1 MWDTGTVTDIRT
13 ETSDLQAGSK
23 VVLVGAG
30 INLLLSLI
38 KGIVGFLTGSV
49 ALISDAGHSLG
60 DLATDVI
67 AWFSLR
73 LSRQPRDADHPYGH
87 GKFETMGTLSVALFL
102 VATGVFLLSESI
114 DAILHPTETGAWALV
129 AAAASIGLN
138 EWLYHYSMRVARRI
152 RSGVLEANAWHHRT
166 DSLTSVV
173 AFAGI
178 GLNLL
183 GLPAWEG
190 WMAALIS
197 CFVGWIG
204 VRLGY
209 QAVQDLLDRSVEP
222 DLIGKLQQA
231 LEQIDGVVDCHELR
245 ARRMGGDVLVDL
257 HVQVPPDITVSH
269 GHQIAEQVRSQLLAA
284 DPAVTEV
291 LVHIDPE
298 ADDKY
303 DTPQVQDVDDP
314 ENLVR
319 TVATSVEGV
328 QSVSHVFCHFIH
340 GCLEI
345 QLHIEVEPT
354 LRVLEASAIAGQV
367 RKALEAQPD
376 IHKVDVH
383 LELDDSHDVDAQ
395 I

>member
-1 MWDTGTVTDIRT
+1 MTDTPNDQ
-13 ETSDLQAGSK
+13 SDLRAGSQ

-30 INLLLSLI
+30 TNLLLSLI
-38 KGIVGFLTGSV
+38 KGIVGSMTGSV

-60 DLATDVI
+60 DLTTDII

-73 LSRQPRDADHPYGH
+73 LSRQPRDANHPYGH
-87 GKFETMGTLSVALFL
+87 GKFETMGTLSIALFL
-102 VATGVFLLSESI
+102 LATGVYLLSESI
-114 DAILHPTETGAWALV
+114 DAILHPTDTGAWAL
-129 AAAASIGLN
+129 AAAVVSVVLN
-138 EWLYHYSMRVARRI
+138 ELLYVYSIRVARKI
-152 RSGVLEANAWHHRT
+152 RSRVLEANAWHHRT

-173 AFAGI
+173 AFVGI

-204 VRLGY
+204 ARLGY
-209 QAVQDLLDRSVEP
+209 QAVQELLDHSVGP
-222 DLIGKLQQA
+222 DLIEKLEQS
-231 LEQIDGVVDCHELR
+231 LEQIQGVVDCHELR

-284 DPAVTEV
+284 DPGVSEV

-298 ADDKY
+298 ADDEHG
-303 DTPQVQDVDDP
+303 TPRVQHVDNP

-319 TVATSVEGV
+319 TVAGTVEGV
-328 QSVSHVFCHFIH
+328 QSVTHVLCHFIH
-340 GCLEI
+340 GRLEI

-354 LRVLEASAIAGQV
+354 LLVLEASAIASRV
-367 RKALEAQPD
+367 RRVLEAQAD
-376 IHKVDVH
+376 IDKVDVH
-383 LELDDSHDVDAQ
+383 LELDDSH
-395 I
+395 

>member
-1 MWDTGTVTDIRT
+1 MDNGPVT
-13 ETSDLQAGSK
+13 ETSKDLSDMRAGSR

-30 INLLLSLI
+30 INLFLSLI
-38 KGIVGFLTGSV
+38 KGVVGFMTGSV

-60 DLATDVI
+60 DLITDVI

-87 GKFETMGTLSVALFL
+87 GKFETMGTLSVAFFL
-102 VATGVFLLSESI
+102 VATGVFLLRESV
-114 DAILHPTETGAWALV
+114 DAILHPTDTGAWAL
-129 AAAASIGLN
+129 AAAVVSIALN
-138 EWLYHYSMRVARRI
+138 EWLYRYSMRVAIKI
-152 RSGVLEANAWHHRT
+152 RSRVLEANAWHHRT

-173 AFAGI
+173 AFVGI

-209 QAVQDLLDRSVEP
+209 QAVQELLDHSVGP
-222 DLIGKLQQA
+222 DLIEKLEQA
-231 LEQIDGVVDCHELR
+231 LGQVDGVVDCHELR

-269 GHQIAEQVRSQLLAA
+269 GHQIAEHVRSRLLAA
-284 DPAVTEV
+284 DPCVTEV
-291 LVHIDPE
+291 LVHVDPE
-298 ADDKY
+298 DDDDY
-303 DTPQVQDVDDP
+303 DTPQIQDVDNP

-319 TVATSVEGV
+319 TVAGTVEGV
-328 QSVSHVFCHFIH
+328 LSVSHVLCHFIH
-340 GCLEI
+340 GRLEI
-345 QLHIEVEPT
+345 QLHIEVEPA
-354 LRVLEASAIAGQV
+354 LRVLQASAIASQV
-367 RKALEAQPD
+367 RRALEAQAG

-383 LELDDSHDVDAQ
+383 LELDDSHDE

>member
-1 MWDTGTVTDIRT
+1 MSDTR
-13 ETSDLQAGSK
+13 AGSQ
-23 VVLVGAG
+23 VVLVGAA

-38 KGIVGFLTGSV
+38 KGIAGFMTGSV

-60 DLATDVI
+60 DLITDVI

-73 LSRQPRDADHPYGH
+73 LSRQPRDENHPYGH
-87 GKFETMGTLSVALFL
+87 GKFETMGTLSVAFFL
-102 VATGVFLLSESI
+102 VATGVFLLGESI
-114 DAILHPTETGAWALV
+114 DAILNPTDTGAWAL
-129 AAAASIGLN
+129 AAAVISVALN
-138 EWLYHYSMRVARRI
+138 EWLYHYSMRVARKI
-152 RSGVLEANAWHHRT
+152 RSRVLEANAWHHRT

-197 CFVGWIG
+197 CFVVWIG
-204 VRLGY
+204 VSLGY
-209 QAVQDLLDRSVEP
+209 QAVQELLDRSVGPE
-222 DLIGKLQQA
+222 LIGKL
-231 LEQIDGVVDCHELR
+231 EQSLWRIDGVVDSHELR

-303 DTPQVQDVDDP
+303 ETPQVQDVDDP

-319 TVATSVEGV
+319 TLVAGVEWV
-328 QSVSHVFCHFIH
+328 QSVSNVLCHFIS
-340 GCLEI
+340 GRLEI

-354 LRVLEASAIAGQV
+354 LRVLEASAIASQV
-367 RKALEAQPD
+367 RKALEGQAD

-383 LELDDSHDVDAQ
+383 LELDDSHDV
-395 I
+395 

>member
-1 MWDTGTVTDIRT
+1 MGNGPMTDTRIDM
-13 ETSDLQAGSK
+13 SDMRAGSQ

-30 INLLLSLI
+30 INLFLSLI
-38 KGIVGFLTGSV
+38 KGVVGFMTGSV

-60 DLATDVI
+60 DLTTDVI
-67 AWFSLR
+67 TWFSLR
-73 LSRQPRDADHPYGH
+73 LSRQPSDANHPYGH
-87 GKFETMGTLSVALFL
+87 GKIETMGTLSVALFL

-114 DAILHPTETGAWALV
+114 DAILHPTDTGAWALV
-129 AAAASIGLN
+129 AAVVSIVLN
-138 EWLYHYSMRVARRI
+138 EWLYHYSMRVARKI
-152 RSGVLEANAWHHRT
+152 RSRVLEANAWHHRT

-173 AFAGI
+173 AFVGI

-183 GLPAWEG
+183 GLPALEG

-209 QAVQDLLDRSVEP
+209 QAVQELLEHSVEP
-222 DLIGKLQQA
+222 DVIGKLEQA
-231 LEQIDGVVDCHELR
+231 LEQIEGVVDSHELR

-269 GHQIAEQVRSQLLAA
+269 GHQIAEQVRMQLLAA

-298 ADDKY
+298 ADDNY
-303 DTPQVQDVDDP
+303 DTPQVQEVDDP

-319 TVATSVEGV
+319 IVAGSVEGV
-328 QSVSHVFCHFIH
+328 KSISHVLCHFIRGH
-340 GCLEI
+340 LEI
-345 QLHIEVEPT
+345 QLNIEVDPT
-354 LRVLEASAIAGQV
+354 LQVLEASMIASQV
-367 RKALEAQPD
+367 RRALEAQEV
-376 IHKVDVH
+376 IEKVDVH
-383 LELDDSHDVDAQ
+383 LELDDA
-395 I
+395 

>member
-1 MWDTGTVTDIRT
+1 MEKGPITDTPNDQ
-13 ETSDLQAGSK
+13 SDLRAGSQ

-30 INLLLSLI
+30 VNLLLSLI
-38 KGIVGFLTGSV
+38 KGIVGSMTGSV

-60 DLATDVI
+60 DLTTDII

-73 LSRQPRDADHPYGH
+73 LSRQPRDANHPYGH
-87 GKFETMGTLSVALFL
+87 GKFETMGTLSIALFL
-102 VATGVFLLSESI
+102 LATGVYLLSESI
-114 DAILHPTETGAWALV
+114 DAILHPTDTGAWAL
-129 AAAASIGLN
+129 AAAVVSVVLN
-138 EWLYHYSMRVARRI
+138 ELLYVYSIRVARKI
-152 RSGVLEANAWHHRT
+152 RSRVLEANAWHHRT

-173 AFAGI
+173 AFVGI

-204 VRLGY
+204 ARLGY
-209 QAVQDLLDRSVEP
+209 QAVQELLDHSVGP
-222 DLIGKLQQA
+222 DLIEKLEQS
-231 LEQIDGVVDCHELR
+231 LEQIQGVVDCHELR

-284 DPAVTEV
+284 DPGVSEV

-298 ADDKY
+298 ADDEHG
-303 DTPQVQDVDDP
+303 TPRVQHVDNP

-319 TVATSVEGV
+319 TVAGTVEGV
-328 QSVSHVFCHFIH
+328 QSVTHVLCHFIH
-340 GCLEI
+340 GRLEI

-354 LRVLEASAIAGQV
+354 LLVLEASAIASRV
-367 RKALEAQPD
+367 RRVLEAQAD
-376 IHKVDVH
+376 IDKVDVH
-383 LELDDSHDVDAQ
+383 LELDDSH
-395 I
+395 

>member
-1 MWDTGTVTDIRT
+1 VI
-13 ETSDLQAGSK
+13 
-23 VVLVGAG
+23 
-30 INLLLSLI
+30 
-38 KGIVGFLTGSV
+38 SV
-49 ALISDAGHSLG
+49 A
-60 DLATDVI
+60 
-67 AWFSLR
+67 
-73 LSRQPRDADHPYGH
+73 
-87 GKFETMGTLSVALFL
+87 
-102 VATGVFLLSESI
+102 
-114 DAILHPTETGAWALV
+114 
-129 AAAASIGLN
+129 LN
-138 EWLYHYSMRVARRI
+138 EWLYHYSMRVARKI
-152 RSGVLEANAWHHRT
+152 RSRVLEANAWHHRT

-197 CFVGWIG
+197 CFVVWIG
-204 VRLGY
+204 VSLGY
-209 QAVQDLLDRSVEP
+209 QAVQELLDRSVGPE
-222 DLIGKLQQA
+222 LIGKL
-231 LEQIDGVVDCHELR
+231 EQSLWRIDGVVDSHELR

-319 TVATSVEGV
+319 TLAAGVEGV
-328 QSVSHVFCHFIH
+328 QSVSHVLCHFIR
-340 GCLEI
+340 GRLEI

-354 LRVLEASAIAGQV
+354 LRVLEASAIASQV
-367 RKALEAQPD
+367 RKALEGQAD

-383 LELDDSHDVDAQ
+383 LELDDSHDV
-395 I
+395 

>member
-1 MWDTGTVTDIRT
+1 MT
-13 ETSDLQAGSK
+13 ETRKDLSDLRAGSQ

-38 KGIVGFLTGSV
+38 KGVVGFMTGSV

-60 DLATDVI
+60 DLTTDII

-73 LSRQPRDADHPYGH
+73 LSRQPRDANHPYGH

-102 VATGVFLLSESI
+102 VATGVFLLSESV
-114 DAILHPTETGAWALV
+114 DAILHPTDTGAWAL
-129 AAAASIGLN
+129 AAAVVSVVLN
-138 EWLYHYSMRVARRI
+138 EFLYVYSIRVARKI
-152 RSGVLEANAWHHRT
+152 RSRVLEANAWHHRT
-166 DSLTSVV
+166 DSVTSVV
-173 AFAGI
+173 AFVGI

-190 WMAALIS
+190 WMAALIA

-209 QAVQDLLDRSVEP
+209 QAVQELLDHSVGP
-222 DLIGKLQQA
+222 DLIEKLEQA

-245 ARRMGGDVLVDL
+245 ARHMGGDVLVDL
-257 HVQVPPDITVSH
+257 HVQVPPDISVSH
-269 GHQIAEQVRSQLLAA
+269 GHQIAEQVRGRLLAA
-284 DPAVTEV
+284 DSGVTEV

-298 ADDKY
+298 ADDEHG
-303 DTPQVQDVDDP
+303 TPQVQHVDNP

-319 TVATSVEGV
+319 TLAGAVEGV
-328 QSVSHVFCHFIH
+328 QSVSHVLCHFIH
-340 GCLEI
+340 GRLEI

-354 LRVLEASAIAGQV
+354 LLVLEASAIAGQV
-367 RKALEAQPD
+367 RRALEAQAD

-383 LELDDSHDVDAQ
+383 LELDDSH
-395 I
+395 